1 MRFWAKNFILAFQYS
16 NSFILQPYGLQRKSA
31 ILTGQKYGS
40 YKAKPWHLRGV
51 TLRVMDTKCGS
62 GNCWLGIYTL
72 YYMYVGDINTLY
84 KSILRN
90 PTRGRDVPRRA
101 STSGCIVG
109 LCWRRATARLYV
121 GYETIGIYCCP
132 LSVVLQ
138 KYPLKINDIPVAF
151 QHPPFCVA
159 TPGS

>member
-40 YKAKPWHLRGV
+40 YKAKLWHFRVV
-51 TLRVMDTKCGS
+51 TLRVAGAKCGS

-72 YYMYVGDINTLY
+72 YYIYVGDMNTLY

-90 PTRGRDVPRRA
+90 PTRGRDVPRRV
-101 STSGCIVG
+101 STSGHVLSGWGCCGCIYII
-109 LCWRRATARLYV
+109 CR
-121 GYETIGIYCCP
+121 GY
-132 LSVVLQ
+132 
-138 KYPLKINDIPVAF
+138 KYIV
-151 QHPPFCVA
+151 
-159 TPGS
+159 